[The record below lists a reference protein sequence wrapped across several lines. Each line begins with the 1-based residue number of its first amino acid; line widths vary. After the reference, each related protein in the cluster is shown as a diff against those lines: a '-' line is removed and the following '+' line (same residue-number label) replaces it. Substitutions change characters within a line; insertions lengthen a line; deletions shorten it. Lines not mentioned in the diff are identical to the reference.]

1 MSANRAITNFENE
14 NDDEIVTT
22 ANSAIAGLTGN
33 ANFTFGTQL
42 SDVVSAEATYVTKLG
57 LVATG
62 GNTAVTAKDV
72 AKGVLETKLAVLAKA
87 VNLQANGDLG
97 KLQSTGL
104 PLVKLPVHN
113 NMGVP
118 GNLEVKRD
126 NIAGYM
132 IVKVGTPIYATH
144 GTIIAFWKPELGPT
158 PANINDWFFRH
169 SNGHSYTITGL
180 RPNAAYPFAAA
191 YKGNDNE
198 PLVWT
203 AITTKSAGD

>member
-1 MSANRAITNFENE
+1 MNKAIINYENE
-14 NDDEIVTT
+14 KDDELVLTT
-22 ANSAIAGLTGN
+22 NSATSGLTGN
-33 ANFTFGTQL
+33 SNFTFTTQL
-42 SDVVSAEATYVTKLG
+42 TDLVAAETVYVTKLG

-62 GNTAVTAKDV
+62 NNTAVTAKDT
-72 AKGVLETKLAVLAKA
+72 AKGVVEVKLAVIAKA
-87 VNLQANGDLG
+87 VNLQANGDLI
-97 KLQSTGL
+97 KLQSSGL

-118 GNLEVKRD
+118 ANLKVART
-126 NIAGYM
+126 NIAGNM
-132 IVKVGTPIYATH
+132 EVSVDKPIYGTH
-144 GTIIAFWKPELGPT
+144 GTIFAFWKPELGPT

-169 SNGHSYTITGL
+169 SNGLSFTITGL
-180 RPNAAYPFAAA
+180 TPNVAYPFAAA

>member
-22 ANSAIAGLTGN
+22 SNSAIAGLTGN
-33 ANFTFGTQL
+33 ANFTFTTQL

-62 GNTAVTAKDV
+62 GSTAVTAKDI

-97 KLQSTGL
+97 KLQSSGL

-118 GNLEVKRD
+118 ANLKVART
-126 NIAGYM
+126 NIAGNM
-132 IVKVGTPIYATH
+132 EVSVDKPIYGTH
-144 GTIIAFWKPELGPT
+144 GTIFAFWKPSLGPT

-169 SNGHSYTITGL
+169 SNGLSFTITGL
-180 RPNAAYPFAAA
+180 TPNTSYPFAAA

>member
-14 NDDEIVTT
+14 NDDELVTT

-42 SDVVSAEATYVTKLG
+42 SDLVAAEAVYSTKLG

-72 AKGVLETKLAVLAKA
+72 AKGGVEGKLAVVAKA

-97 KLQSTGL
+97 KLQSSGL

-118 GNLEVKRD
+118 ADLEVERD

-132 IVKVGTPIYATH
+132 KVSVGTPIYGTH

-180 RPNAAYPFAAA
+180 RPNVAYPFAAA

>member
-1 MSANRAITNFENE
+1 
-14 NDDEIVTT
+14 
-22 ANSAIAGLTGN
+22 NSAIAGLTGN
-33 ANFTFGTQL
+33 ANFTFTTQL
-42 SDVVSAEATYVTKLG
+42 SDLVTAEAVYVTKLG

-62 GNTAVTAKDV
+62 GNTAVTVKDT
-72 AKGVLETKLAVLAKA
+72 AKGVVEGKLAVAAKA
-87 VNLQANGDLG
+87 VNLQANGDLA
-97 KLQSTGL
+97 KLQSSGL

-118 GNLEVKRD
+118 ANFDVERD

-132 IVKVGTPIYATH
+132 KVSVDTPIYGTH

-180 RPNAAYPFAAA
+180 RPNVPYPFAAA

-203 AITTKSAGD
+203 AIMIKSAGD